1 VNGSIGVYLRFAD
14 LIIGA
19 GAAMGTGSCDAE
31 DLGMELCTRRSD
43 PGTERTASAPIRGI
57 DVLTVG

>member
-1 VNGSIGVYLRFAD
+1 
-14 LIIGA
+14 
-19 GAAMGTGSCDAE
+19 MGTGSCDAE
-31 DLGMELCTRRSD
+31 DLGMELCTQRSD